1 MFGNDNKNKNVQSND
16 NQAPAADTTA
26 PPVSDMTTFSMNP
39 PLIHKGF
46 GPSNPIDTPPPT
58 DMPAVDGSAPVTDE
72 PVTSAPLSPGTAN
85 EDEDLAGE
93 DSADNSADNT
103 PANKNDNE
111 LIDIKQQALTQLSPI
126 ISHLDQSPEEKF
138 RTLMMMIQ
146 ASDNQALIKE
156 AYQAAEQITDE
167 KAKAQALLD
176 IVNEINYFTQPK
188 DSQTD

>member
-16 NQAPAADTTA
+16 NQTPAADSTA
-26 PPVSDMTTFSMNP
+26 PPVSDMSTFSMNP

-46 GPSNPIDTPPPT
+46 GPSNPIDTPPPS
-58 DMPAVDGSAPVTDE
+58 DMPAVQDSTPVNDS
-72 PVTSAPLSPGTAN
+72 PVTSAPLSPSTPN
-85 EDEDLAGE
+85 EDEDLANEG
-93 DSADNSADNT
+93 SAESTDDNVSTD
-103 PANKNDNE
+103 KNDDE

-126 ISHLDQSPEEKF
+126 VSHLDQSPEEKF

-156 AYQAAEQITDE
+156 AYEAAEQITDE

-188 DSQTD
+188 DSQKD